1 MCIYCHIRSYTP
13 EIGFQAKGPAKYAP
27 YGRSLRKLKSNGK
40 FPRHLGLETLPE
52 TPKIKI
58 FSVEVPAELM
68 TISRSMPFAK
78 APIYRCRLWQPFS
91 ALLCRKV
98 KPKCLI
104 LEREVQERTDLI
116 QARRRENEK
125 RKDTLRKASSI
136 PHQEAEGCVDGNRA
150 GNRAGKH
157 GGNHDGNRGGNR
169 AATIAAAIAAAIAAT
184 ATVAA

>member
-1 MCIYCHIRSYTP
+1 
-13 EIGFQAKGPAKYAP
+13 
-27 YGRSLRKLKSNGK
+27 LKSNGK

-52 TPKIKI
+52 TPRIKI
-58 FSVEVPAELM
+58 FSVEVAAELM

-78 APIYRCRLWQPFS
+78 APIYRCRFRQSFS

-150 GNRAGKH
+150 GNRAANRGGKH

-169 AATIAAAIAAAIAAT
+169 AATIAAAIPAAIAVTAT
-184 ATVAA
+184 AAG